1 MNSQAICSESLYFD
15 ESVNR
20 YRLQIYYY
28 DNLGAKQRKSFTGK
42 TKQVVREKR
51 NKFSKKLLDNAITYT
66 SSATIP
72 QLLKELAD
80 YDYNINIIKATA
92 YQRRI
97 DTITII
103 EKSFLGNIPISDI
116 QKNMINQYLFSLQ
129 SKYSNSTISKVQRRI
144 DTITI
149 IEKSFLGNIP
159 ISDIQKNMIN
169 QYLFSLQSK
178 YSNSTISKVYAAISR
193 AFKIAISRHIVASN
207 PMDDP
212 FLKRP
217 KSAKSDRV
225 IKAFTYEEEKCFLKA
240 LKDHKYNY
248 GNNHND
254 YDSMLLIE
262 LFAGLR
268 MGEIAALTPEDI
280 DLNNNYIHVSKTV
293 SRGLNN
299 SVFISE
305 TPKTENGIRDVPVVP
320 QLRTVLKKCIENYK
334 DNKLNLIFYNH
345 SMDRPITTQQ
355 VNDYFS
361 RFCQKY
367 CIKKN
372 GGQHLLRHTYA
383 TRCIEAGIPAEVIMK
398 WMGHSDISI
407 TINTYCDV
415 FMKMHNDAVSLF
427 TKYCDFDV

>member
-1 MNSQAICSESLYFD
+1 MNSQTICSESLYFD

-72 QLLKELAD
+72 QLLKELAN

-92 YQRRI
+92 Y
-97 DTITII
+97 
-103 EKSFLGNIPISDI
+103 
-116 QKNMINQYLFSLQ
+116 
-129 SKYSNSTISKVQRRI
+129 QRRI

-268 MGEIAALTPEDI
+268 MGEISALTPEDI

-299 SVFISE
+299 SIFISE
-305 TPKTENGIRDVPVVP
+305 TPKTENGIRDVPIVP
-320 QLRTVLKKCIENYK
+320 QLKPVLKKCIENYK
-334 DNKLNLIFYNH
+334 DNKLNLIFYNY

-367 CIKKN
+367 RIKKN

-415 FMKMHNDAVSLF
+415 FMKMHNDAINLF
-427 TKYCDFDV
+427 TKYCDFDI

>member
-92 YQRRI
+92 Y
-97 DTITII
+97 
-103 EKSFLGNIPISDI
+103 
-116 QKNMINQYLFSLQ
+116 
-129 SKYSNSTISKVQRRI
+129 QRRI

-280 DLNNNYIHVSKTV
+280 DLNNNYIHISKTV

>member
-92 YQRRI
+92 Y
-97 DTITII
+97 
-103 EKSFLGNIPISDI
+103 
-116 QKNMINQYLFSLQ
+116 
-129 SKYSNSTISKVQRRI
+129 QRRI

-334 DNKLNLIFYNH
+334 DNKLNLIFYNERLFFKIL
-345 SMDRPITTQQ
+345 SKILYKEKWRST
-355 VNDYFS
+355 F
-361 RFCQKY
+361 
-367 CIKKN
+367 IKAYLCN
-372 GGQHLLRHTYA
+372 SVHRSRHTSRSNNEMDGA
-383 TRCIEAGIPAEVIMK
+383 
-398 WMGHSDISI
+398 
-407 TINTYCDV
+407 
-415 FMKMHNDAVSLF
+415 
-427 TKYCDFDV
+427 

>member
-1 MNSQAICSESLYFD
+1 MNSQAIYSESLYFD

-92 YQRRI
+92 Y
-97 DTITII
+97 
-103 EKSFLGNIPISDI
+103 
-116 QKNMINQYLFSLQ
+116 
-129 SKYSNSTISKVQRRI
+129 QRRI